1 MKSARG
7 AGIRLTGVT
16 KNYAGYAA
24 VDGVT
29 ITVEPGEFLTLLGPS
44 GSGKTTTLMILAGF
58 ETPDRG
64 QVWIDDECV
73 TFLPPYHRNLGFV
86 FQHYALFPHLTVA
99 KNLAFPLEM
108 RGMDTAEIQKSVA
121 ASLDMVRLPD
131 VGDRY
136 PSQLSGGQQQRI
148 AVARALIY
156 RPPVLLMD
164 EPLGALD
171 KKLRQQMQLE
181 IKRIHDELGITFIYV
196 THDQEEALTMSD
208 RIAVMDAG
216 KIVQVNTPR
225 EIYEKPANQFVA
237 NFIGETN
244 ILTGPV
250 HDAPQGRK
258 SVLLDT
264 NQSIPLP
271 ADTEATAGSL
281 VSVVIRPERVQI
293 TAAVPKEDTTRGT
306 PDACLQGEVTDTI
319 YVGERWRYK
328 IRSGETQIN
337 VNTNCIPRE
346 EHFHVGSTVYL
357 SWNSAD
363 SNIVST

>member
-1 MKSARG
+1 MSSARG
-7 AGIRLTGVT
+7 AGIRLIDVT
-16 KNYAGYAA
+16 KNYADQTA

-29 ITVEPGEFLTLLGPS
+29 INVEPGEFLTLLGPS

-64 QVWIDDECV
+64 QVWIGDECV

-99 KNLAFPLEM
+99 RNLAFPLEM
-108 RGMDTAEIQKSVA
+108 RGMEAAEIQNSVTA
-121 ASLDMVRLPD
+121 GLDMVRLPD

-148 AVARALIY
+148 AVARSLIY

-181 IKRIHDELGITFIYV
+181 IKQIHDELGITFIYV

-216 KIVQVNTPR
+216 KIVQVDAPR
-225 EIYEKPANQFVA
+225 EIYEKPANEFVA
-237 NFIGETN
+237 SFIGETN
-244 ILTGPV
+244 ILTGAV
-250 HDAPQGRK
+250 QDAPHGRK
-258 SVLLDT
+258 RVLLDT
-264 NQSIPLP
+264 DRSIPIP
-271 ADTEATAGSL
+271 TDTPVEPGTH
-281 VSVVIRPERVQI
+281 VSVVIRPERVRI
-293 TAAVPKEDTTRGT
+293 SGAKPHTDTAQGAAN
-306 PDACLQGEVTDTI
+306 ACLQGQVTETI

-328 IRSGETQIN
+328 IRSGNNQLT
-337 VNTNCIPRE
+337 VNTNSVPRE
-346 EHFHVGSTVYL
+346 EYFRVGSTVYL
-357 SWNSAD
+357 SWNSSE
-363 SNIVST
+363 SNVVTS